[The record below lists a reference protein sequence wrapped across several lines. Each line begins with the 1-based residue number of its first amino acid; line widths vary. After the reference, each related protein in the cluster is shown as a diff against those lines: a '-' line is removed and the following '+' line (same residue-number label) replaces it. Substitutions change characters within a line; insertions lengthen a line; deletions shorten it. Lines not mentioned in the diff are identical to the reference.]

1 MDWVDSPDYLEE
13 LAQFL
18 APTQNTVFSEGLWWA
33 YTDVTRFQGF
43 LDLLRR
49 HTAVEGKR
57 ILDSGCGAAG
67 MLIALQRCGA
77 GELVGVELE
86 PRIYRL
92 AILRTHRMPGIRI
105 VKDDALLLNLEP
117 ESFDVVTSLHV
128 IEHVADYR
136 SYIRAQARLLKP
148 GGVMLIAC
156 PNRLWP
162 FEAHSKLPLIHYLP
176 RRVAKAMGRSV
187 ERAKFLPRSLRDRG
201 RTATL
206 YETDFTYFSLRRLLR
221 SSGFQIL
228 EMNDRR
234 VPMSDL
240 LTLNSGW
247 AVRALQF
254 VRHQTRSYVSVLGSI
269 SLNVVCRKAAP
280 GQVHL

>member
-67 MLIALQRCGA
+67 MLIALQ
-77 GELVGVELE
+77 
-86 PRIYRL
+86 
-92 AILRTHRMPGIRI
+92 
-105 VKDDALLLNLEP
+105 
-117 ESFDVVTSLHV
+117 
-128 IEHVADYR
+128 
-136 SYIRAQARLLKP
+136 
-148 GGVMLIAC
+148 
-156 PNRLWP
+156 
-162 FEAHSKLPLIHYLP
+162 
-176 RRVAKAMGRSV
+176 
-187 ERAKFLPRSLRDRG
+187 
-201 RTATL
+201 
-206 YETDFTYFSLRRLLR
+206 
-221 SSGFQIL
+221 
-228 EMNDRR
+228 
-234 VPMSDL
+234 MS
-240 LTLNSGW
+240 LNSGW

-254 VRHQTRSYVSVLGSI
+254 VQLQTRSYVSVLGSI